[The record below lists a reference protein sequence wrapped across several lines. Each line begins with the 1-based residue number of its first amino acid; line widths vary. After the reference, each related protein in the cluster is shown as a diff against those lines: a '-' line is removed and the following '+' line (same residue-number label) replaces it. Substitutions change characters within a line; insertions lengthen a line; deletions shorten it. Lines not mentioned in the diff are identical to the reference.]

1 MLITIGIEEL
11 NKLTNDE
18 LFSVMKKNGLNA
30 GPVMPST
37 RFLYEKKLI
46 NFLNEKQLTSVEIER
61 NEEDTTN
68 TEKNEKTEET
78 VTKSPKAAKS
88 ASPVKPGSE
97 SPSKQNMN
105 KSQIE
110 FKLLKDDVDETVV
123 TKRNVKSSNQSSKVE
138 QAVEEQVS
146 NSASSGVFT
155 YVLLAII
162 IGFAIFIYLN
172 FLQ

>member
-30 GPVMPST
+30 GPVMQTT

-61 NEEDTTN
+61 NEEDTTS
-68 TEKNEKTEET
+68 TDKTEET
-78 VTKSPKAAKS
+78 VTKSPKAAKG
-88 ASPVKPGSE
+88 ASPAKPGSE

-123 TKRNVKSSNQSSKVE
+123 TKRNVKSSNQPSKVE
-138 QAVEEQVS
+138 QEVDEQVS
-146 NSASSGVFT
+146 NSASLGVFT

-162 IGFAIFIYLN
+162 IGFAIFFYLN
-172 FLQ
+172 FLK

>member
-18 LFSVMKKNGLNA
+18 LFSVMKKNGLNV

-68 TEKNEKTEET
+68 TEKTEKTEET
-78 VTKSPKAAKS
+78 VTKSPKEAKS
-88 ASPVKPGSE
+88 ASPAEPGSE